1 MKYEY
6 GLNLDELKKR
16 TSKDYLLTK
25 KMLDVDAK
33 EFLDL
38 KDGDKKAL
46 SYLVKAARIIEKIN
60 MQLDSHHNLP
70 FKKFLDEQ
78 IKKESKEAELTKIL
92 FDAQKGIFALDC
104 ESNLVKLAKGL
115 DKKKGRGLY
124 PDDLSVEEFHQIL
137 IKMLEENKI
146 DEVRK
151 ILNQRSVV
159 ERQGKELKAIDYVD
173 KFQDDF
179 KKVAE
184 LLLRASCVSTCIE
197 FNEFL
202 RLQSQALLVAD
213 PMLDAYADRK
223 WASLQD
229 TPLEFTI
236 TRENYSD
243 EMTETVLE
251 NPVLAK
257 LLKENNIEVISKDYL
272 GARVGI
278 VNKEGTD
285 YILKVK
291 DYLPLMADYM
301 PYNDEYSQVIDNKNK
316 ISQTMV
322 DVDLVEVAG
331 DVGAFRAGITL
342 AENLPNN
349 DKLSLTIGGG
359 RRNVYHRQIR
369 FVTSEDAKQKIQ
381 ERLDNTLDKEFH
393 KYYDDKMDHPFT
405 IGHENGHSLGP
416 KTGCEALGKYK
427 SIIEENKAD
436 MVSLAMLDVLV
447 DEGLY
452 TKEERDKIIV
462 TFAADSLLKSKPDL
476 TQAHRVRTVMQNYYF
491 IQNEA
496 MKISKDG
503 FLSIDIDRMVYVARQ
518 MLGEIIKVQLSN
530 DFSAGEKYVLDNFI
544 WTSEMELVGQKLRK
558 ISKRLNGRTEQKL
571 ADKLFEETI

>member
-6 GLNLDELKKR
+6 GLDLAELEKR

-25 KMLDVDAK
+25 KILDVDAK

>member
-6 GLNLDELKKR
+6 GLDLAELEKR

-78 IKKESKEAELTKIL
+78 IKKGSKEAELTKIL

-104 ESNLVKLAKGL
+104 ESNLVRLAKGL